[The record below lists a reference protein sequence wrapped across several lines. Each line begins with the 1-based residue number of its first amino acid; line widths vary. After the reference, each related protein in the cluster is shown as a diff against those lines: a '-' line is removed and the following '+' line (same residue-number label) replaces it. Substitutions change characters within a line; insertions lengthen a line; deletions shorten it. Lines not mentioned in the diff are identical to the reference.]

1 MTSVESLQVIT
12 TALQKCSRVADENNF
27 MYLLSE
33 TLLILNEFINKSV
46 YIIYL

>member
-1 MTSVESLQVIT
+1 MYDVCWKLASNHHCIT
-12 TALQKCSRVADENNF
+12 EMFLADENNF